1 MQFDKI
7 KSHAK
12 INISL
17 NILGKMKSSLHKIES
32 LVSFLDLSDDIFIK
46 KIVNNN
52 HIIKFKGEFS
62 KNIPKKNT
70 ITNLL
75 KVLENI
81 NKLKKQKYL
90 IVVKKNIPQKSGLG
104 GGSMNAASIFK
115 YLIAKQK
122 INLRKKQ
129 ILQISSK
136 IGSDVILGMSQK
148 KSLIYNNKKLKIIN
162 KDFKLFTLLV
172 KPNFGCSTRNIYKN
186 VKNFSKPSLKNVK
199 TFYLNNKFLAKL
211 NNGLEKPAFDKYK
224 KLKNIKNLIE
234 KTDNVLFAR
243 MTGSGSTIIGY
254 FNSKKDAL
262 NARKILKKKY
272 KNYWFN
278 LSKTI

>member
-1 MQFDKI
+1 MRFDKI

-162 KDFKLFTLLV
+162 KDLKLYTLLV
-172 KPNFGCSTRNIYKN
+172 KPNFGCSTRKIYKN

-224 KLKNIKNLIE
+224 KLKNIKNFME
-234 KTDNVLFAR
+234 KVDKILFAR

>member
-7 KSHAK
+7 KSYAK

-17 NILGKMKSSLHKIES
+17 NILGKMKYSLHKIES

-172 KPNFGCSTRNIYKN
+172 KPNFGCSTRKIYKN

-224 KLKNIKNLIE
+224 KLKNIKNFME
-234 KTDNVLFAR
+234 KVDKILFVR

-262 NARKILKKKY
+262 NARKILKKK
-272 KNYWFN
+272 
-278 LSKTI
+278 I

>member
-162 KDFKLFTLLV
+162 KDLKLFTLLV
-172 KPNFGCSTRNIYKN
+172 KPNFGCSTRKIYKN

-199 TFYLNNKFLAKL
+199 TFNLNNKFLAKL
-211 NNGLEKPAFDKYK
+211 NNGLEKPAFGKYK
-224 KLKNIKNLIE
+224 KLKNIKNFME
-234 KTDNVLFAR
+234 KVDKILFAR

>member
-162 KDFKLFTLLV
+162 KNLKLYTLLV
-172 KPNFGCSTRNIYKN
+172 KPNFGCSTRKIYKN

-211 NNGLEKPAFDKYK
+211 NNGLEKPAFEKYK
-224 KLKNIKNLIE
+224 KLKNIKNFME
-234 KTDNVLFAR
+234 KVDKILFAR

>member
-162 KDFKLFTLLV
+162 KDLKLYTLLV
-172 KPNFGCSTRNIYKN
+172 KPNFGCSTRKIYKN

-224 KLKNIKNLIE
+224 KLKNIKNFME
-234 KTDNVLFAR
+234 KVDKILFAR

>member
-52 HIIKFKGEFS
+52 NIIKFKGEFS

-162 KDFKLFTLLV
+162 KDLKLYTLLV
-172 KPNFGCSTRNIYKN
+172 KPNFGCSTRKIYKN

-224 KLKNIKNLIE
+224 KLKNIKNFME
-234 KTDNVLFAR
+234 KVDKILFAR

-254 FNSKKDAL
+254 FNSKKTAL

>member
-162 KDFKLFTLLV
+162 KDLKLYTLLV
-172 KPNFGCSTRNIYKN
+172 KPNFGCSTRKIYKN

-199 TFYLNNKFLAKL
+199 TFNLNNKFLAKL

-224 KLKNIKNLIE
+224 KLKNIKNFME
-234 KTDNVLFAR
+234 KVDKILFVR